1 MSNVL
6 SSRQFG
12 RYLEVEIRDFK
23 SQTKTTISNEF
34 EIEFEFFKSLD
45 QVTED
50 DSGKIKIYGLT
61 PERIKALQEG
71 GGEVILRCK
80 YRYAEVQVLFQAYIS
95 RCYAE
100 VSNNTTLTTIECSAN
115 LMNYYQTG
123 TIASESH
130 TTIADFIA
138 SLGEKLGAVQT
149 VIFLPDIRN
158 SDYPESVVN
167 NLREFISEAD
177 VRLSSVGNYQEILE
191 DFCSGI
197 GFDSIRENLPSG
209 GFVLGFYLNDSG
221 AARMIQEINLG
232 YRRVKRNV
240 SKPSQKSNIE
250 FSSLKES
257 QEADSNS
264 REYTTLTEKTGLI
277 SVKIEYKIATAYA
290 DQVLYDHEVE
300 TVQSQ
305 EKGMNLEARLEK
317 SRAREAEKVRKAA
330 EKGKVYTP
338 KSSTY
343 TRTKKVNRKYA
354 RVKALLNPNIKPQS
368 IIAVPES
375 VSLLRSTGQVVS
387 VFEESEYFEDELE
400 DFDDALAV
408 LRVRSV
414 AFKGN
419 NKRNDWIMD
428 IYAEDLSKSRE
439 LTEVELT
446 QLQRVNSPEDVLIDD
461 GSGVGGGYGDEQ

>member
-23 SQTKTTISNEF
+23 SQTKTTIGNEF

-45 QVTED
+45 QVTQD

-61 PERIKALQEG
+61 PERIKSIQDG

-80 YRYAEVQVLFQAYIS
+80 YRYAEVEVLFQAHIS

-100 VSNNTTLTTIECSAN
+100 ISNNTTMTTIECSAN

-123 TIASESH
+123 TIASKSH
-130 TTIADFIA
+130 TTILDFIDN
-138 SLGEKLGAVQT
+138 LGRKLGARET
-149 VIFLPDIRN
+149 FIKLPDTDVR
-158 SDYPESVVN
+158 YPDSVIKK
-167 NLREFISEAD
+167 LQEFISEAD
-177 VRLSSVGNYQEILE
+177 VRLSSVGNYQDILQE
-191 DFCSGI
+191 FCEGI
-197 GFDSIRENLPSG
+197 GFDFQRLDLPSG
-209 GFVLGFYLNDSG
+209 GYSLLFTLNDKG
-221 AARMIQEINLG
+221 ASRMIQEIDLG
-232 YRRVKRNV
+232 YRRVKKNANN
-240 SKPSQKSNIE
+240 PSEKSNKA
-250 FSSLKES
+250 FTSLKES
-257 QEADSNS
+257 QEANPNS
-264 REYTTLTEKTGLI
+264 RQYTILTEKTGLI

-305 EKGMNLEARLEK
+305 EKGMNMEARLAR
-317 SRAREAEKVRKAA
+317 SRAREEEKVRKAA
-330 EKGKVYTP
+330 KKGKVYTP

-354 RVKALLNPNIKPQS
+354 RVKALLNPNIKPQGL
-368 IIAVPES
+368 IAVPEN
-375 VSLLRSTGQVVS
+375 VSLLKTTGQVVS
-387 VFEESEYFEDELE
+387 AFDEGGYSEDELE
-400 DFDDALAV
+400 EFDGALAI

-414 AFKGN
+414 SFKGN

-428 IYAEDLSKSRE
+428 VYAEDLSKSGE

-446 QLQRVNSPEDVLIDD
+446 QLQRNNSPDSVTVGEEDYGSD
-461 GSGVGGGYGDEQ
+461 GSLE

>member
-1 MSNVL
+1 MEIIMSSVL

-12 RYLEVEIRDFK
+12 RYLEIEIRDFK
-23 SQTKTTISNEF
+23 SQTKTIISNEF
-34 EIEFEFFKSLD
+34 EIEFDFFKSLD

-50 DSGKIKIYGLT
+50 DSGYIKIYGLT
-61 PERIKALQEG
+61 PDRIKSIQDG

-80 YRYAEVQVLFQAYIS
+80 YRYAEVEVLFQAHIA

-123 TIASESH
+123 TIASASH

-138 SLGEKLGAVQT
+138 NLGEKLGAST
-149 VIFLPDIRN
+149 SLIFLPEVTF
-158 SDYPESVVN
+158 SDYPDSVIAS
-167 NLREFISEAD
+167 LKEFIGEAN
-177 VRLSSVGNYQEILE
+177 VSLSLVGNYQEILE
-191 DFCSGI
+191 DFCNGI
-197 GFDSIRENLPSG
+197 GFDCIKENLPSG
-209 GFVLGFYLNDSG
+209 GYLLGFYLNDKG

-232 YRRVKRNV
+232 YRKAKRNN
-240 SKPSQKSNIE
+240 SKPTEKSNVA
-250 FSSLKES
+250 FATLKDS
-257 QEADSNS
+257 QTADPNS
-264 REYTTLTEKTGLI
+264 RQYTVLTNTTGLI

-305 EKGMNLEARLEK
+305 EKGLNLEARLAK
-317 SRAREAEKVRKAA
+317 SRAREQEKVKKAA
-330 EKGKVYTP
+330 AKGKVYTP

-354 RVKALLNPNIKPQS
+354 RVKALLNPLIKPQG

-375 VSLLRSTGQVVS
+375 VSLLKSTGQVVS
-387 VFEESEYFEDELE
+387 AFEENDYSEDEL
-400 DFDDALAV
+400 DQLDALAL

-414 AFKGN
+414 HFKGN

-428 IYAEDLSKSRE
+428 IYAEDLSKSAE
-439 LTEVELT
+439 LSDVELT
-446 QLQRVNSPEDVLIDD
+446 QLQRTNSPD
-461 GSGVGGGYGDEQ
+461 SFSSDESEGFNE

>member
-23 SQTKTTISNEF
+23 SQTKTIIGNDF

-45 QVTED
+45 QVTQD

-61 PERIKALQEG
+61 PERIKSIQDG

-80 YRYAEVQVLFQAYIS
+80 YRYAEVEVLFQAHIS

-100 VSNNTTLTTIECSAN
+100 ISNNTTMTTIECSAN

-123 TIASESH
+123 TITSKSH
-130 TTIADFIA
+130 TTLLNFMDN
-138 SLGEKLGAVQT
+138 LGKKLGAKESFVR
-149 VIFLPDIRN
+149 LPETDPK
-158 SDYPESVVN
+158 YPESV
-167 NLREFISEAD
+167 LKKLFEFISEAD
-177 VRLSSVGNYQEILE
+177 VRLSSVGNYQDILQE
-191 DFCSGI
+191 FCEGI
-197 GFDSIRENLPSG
+197 GFDFRRVDLPSG
-209 GFVLGFYLNDSG
+209 GYSLLFTLNDKG
-221 AARMIQEINLG
+221 ASRMIQEIDLG
-232 YRRVKRNV
+232 YRRVKRNTN
-240 SKPSQKSNIE
+240 KPSEKSNIA
-250 FSSLKES
+250 FTSLKES
-257 QEADSNS
+257 QEADPNS
-264 REYTTLTEKTGLI
+264 RQYTILTEKTGLI

-305 EKGMNLEARLEK
+305 EKGMNLEARLAR
-317 SRAREAEKVRKAA
+317 SRAREEEKVRKAA

-338 KSSTY
+338 KSSSY
-343 TRTKKVNRKYA
+343 TRTKKINRKYA
-354 RVKALLNPNIKPQS
+354 RIKALLNPNIKPQGL
-368 IIAVPES
+368 IAVPEN
-375 VSLLRSTGQVVS
+375 VSLLKTNGQVVS
-387 VFEESEYFEDELE
+387 AFDEGNYSEDELE
-400 DFDDALAV
+400 DFDGALAV

-414 AFKGN
+414 NFKGN

-428 IYAEDLSKSRE
+428 VYAEDLSKSGE

-446 QLQRVNSPEDVLIDD
+446 QLQRNNSPDSVSVEDDYGSD
-461 GSGVGGGYGDEQ
+461 GSLE